1 MAGVTMKRIILVICL
16 VFSLSSCNLDWIMD
30 GDFVKEGLDEF
41 HPAISSLALAEHV
54 TFDLTKDNRDTI
66 LNRYEYESGFFRFYY
81 HYDWKDNG
89 LAHEDLL
96 LSITY
101 SESIFTTVVNHIKTC
116 PGFIEDLSWNYASYM
131 CFLNKTEDLHS
142 NRAITDY
149 YLDATH
155 KEIKW
160 INFVA
165 ISEANRTICF
175 LGLVHKYDDD
185 TGYRFKDWSELF
197 ENIFGFYSWN

>member
-1 MAGVTMKRIILVICL
+1 MKRIILVICL

-41 HPAISSLALAEHV
+41 RPAISSLALGEKV

-101 SESIFTTVVNHIKTC
+101 SDETFESVLNEIHKS
-116 PGFIEDLSWNYASYM
+116 PGFREDFSWNYYSYT
-131 CFLNKTEDLHS
+131 CFLNTTIDLGVEEKYKHTKL
-142 NRAITDY
+142 NIQDTY
-149 YLDATH
+149 I
-155 KEIKW
+155 EIEW

-165 ISEANRTICF
+165 ISNNLHTICF
-175 LGLVHKYDDD
+175 AGLVHKYDDD